1 LEINWENIGNGD
13 RNAYS
18 EAYIVLYERFY
29 NYGSLLTD
37 DITLV
42 EDSIQEVLLYLWSNR
57 EKLPS
62 VSNPEGYFYSFFR
75 RALVKKIKGS
85 VLQVVP
91 EKGEWEPEFSA
102 DAIIIKK
109 EASRELQQKMKAAID
124 SLTPRQR
131 EAIYLR
137 FYEGLSYEEVA
148 ATLNISVKA
157 TYKIVAR
164 ALLNLKDK
172 VSLPLV
178 SILLFLRGML

>member
-1 LEINWENIGNGD
+1 LEIIWENIAAGD

-18 EAYIVLYERFY
+18 EAYLVLYDRFY

-37 DITLV
+37 DMTLV
-42 EDSIQEVLLYLWSNR
+42 EDSIQEVLLYLWTDR
-57 EKLPS
+57 EKLRS
-62 VSNPEGYFYSFFR
+62 ISNPDGYFYSLFR
-75 RALVKKIKGS
+75 RGLVKKVKSS
-85 VLQVVP
+85 VLRVAL
-91 EKGEWEPEFSA
+91 EKGEWEPEFSV

-124 SLTPRQR
+124 SLTSRQR

-148 ATLNISVKA
+148 ATLDISVKA

-164 ALLNLKDK
+164 ALLNLKEK
-172 VSLPLV
+172 VSLPLA
-178 SILLFLRGML
+178 SILLFLRDML